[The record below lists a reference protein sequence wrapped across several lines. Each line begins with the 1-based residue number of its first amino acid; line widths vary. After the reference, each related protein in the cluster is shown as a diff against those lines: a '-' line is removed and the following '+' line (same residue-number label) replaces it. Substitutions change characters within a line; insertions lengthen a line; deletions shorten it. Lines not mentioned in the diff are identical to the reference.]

1 MKDERPKISDSE
13 RRSIGTKNESSL
25 HRALK
30 FRCSEGRIIEE
41 KCGGYICDTLG
52 PDGEAVEIQTGD
64 FGSLKKKLPDLAARG
79 KVRLVYPV
87 LVNKTL
93 ELYDTDGK
101 LLYRKKSPRKGTI
114 WDIFRELVYA
124 PAFVGLKRLTVEL
137 ALVDATE
144 RRCDDGKGS
153 WRRGKISIEDRYL
166 DAWQESIFLKKKAD
180 WQRFLPLKGE
190 FTAQDLASAAGIRR
204 SLAAKTLYVLEKAGL
219 AVKTGK
225 AGRNRLFR
233 RV

>member
-1 MKDERPKISDSE
+1 MKVSDSE

-30 FRCSEGRIIEE
+30 FRCAGERGIEE
-41 KCGGYICDTLG
+41 ERGGYICDTLG
-52 PDGEAVEIQTGD
+52 PEGEAVEIQTGD
-64 FGSLKKKLPDLAARG
+64 FASLKKKLPDLAARG

-144 RRCDDGKGS
+144 RRRDDGKGY
-153 WRRGKISIEDRYL
+153 WRRRGISIEDRCL
-166 DAWQESIFLKKKAD
+166 DAWRESVFLKKKAD
-180 WQRFLPLKGE
+180 WRRFLPLNGE
-190 FTAQDLASAAGIRR
+190 FTAKDLAAAAGIRR
-204 SLAAKTLYVLEKAGL
+204 SLAVKTLYVLEKAGL

-225 AGRNRLFR
+225 AGRSRLFR